1 MSKSWTRT
9 EITIETESLVIYRS
23 GSDSLRAWCQ
33 PCGQESL
40 LLTPEAAAKLASV
53 TTSVIYAR
61 VEAGTLHY
69 TEVSD
74 GAVFI
79 CGLSFGLNQL

>member
-1 MSKSWTRT
+1 MSKSWKRT
-9 EITIETESLVIYRS
+9 EITIETESLVVFRS
-23 GSDSLRAWCQ
+23 GRDSFRAWCQ
-33 PCGQESL
+33 PCGRESL
-40 LLTPEAAAKLASV
+40 LLTPEKAAKLAGV

-61 VEAGTLHY
+61 VEAGTLHH

>member
-1 MSKSWTRT
+1 MSKSWKRT
-9 EITIETESLVIYRS
+9 EITIETETLMIFRT
-23 GSDSLRAWCQ
+23 GTDSLRTWCER
-33 PCGQESL
+33 CGAESL
-40 LLTPEAAAKLASV
+40 LLTPEAAARLGGV
-53 TTSVIYAR
+53 TTSIIYAR
-61 VEAGTLHY
+61 VEAGTLHH